1 MPQPKDKP
9 ILKDPNIYPST
20 EVLSDVLDK
29 SYPAYE
35 ELMETICRE
44 AIGLIPE
51 WRYYKD
57 GNAWLCKIVHKKKTI
72 IWLSVW
78 ADCFKIALYFNE
90 RTAPGIYELDIPQ
103 DIKDSFAK
111 ASEGK
116 KFKPLVIEVRE
127 GVDLGVV
134 LRLVE
139 YKKRVK

>member
-1 MPQPKDKP
+1 MDKP
-9 ILKDPNIYPST
+9 ILKDESIYPSADVLS
-20 EVLSDVLDK
+20 EVLGRG
-29 SYPAYE
+29 YPAYE

-44 AIGLIPE
+44 AIGLEPL

-78 ADCFKIALYFNE
+78 ADCFKIGLYFNE
-90 RTAPGIYELDIPQ
+90 RTAPGVYELNIPQ
-103 DIKDSFAK
+103 DIKDRFTQ

-127 GVDLGVV
+127 RIDLGVV
-134 LRLVE
+134 LELVE
-139 YKKRVK
+139 YKKKN